1 MSASKI
7 ILGVDPGTTIMGF
20 GLIQVNGS
28 HMKFLQMNELRL
40 QKVSD
45 PYLKLR
51 MIYERTIELIDTYH
65 PDEMALEAPFFGKNV
80 QSMLKLGR
88 AQGVAMAAGLAN
100 LDLICQPGF
109 YDTLSARTESLV
121 QGVKQASA
129 DAGVPM
135 AFSQVGGMFG
145 MFFTDQPC
153 VQTFEQVMRCEVDAF
168 KRFFHGMLQSGV
180 YLAPSAFEAGF
191 ISQAH
196 TDEDIHETI
205 NAAQSVLKR
214 L

>member
-20 GLIQVNGS
+20 GLIEVNGS
-28 HMKFLQMNELRL
+28 QMKFLQMNELRL

-88 AQGVAMAAGLAN
+88 AQGVAMAAGLSRQIPVSEYLPKKIKMAITGNGNASKEQVAKMLQGMLALKELPKN
-100 LDLICQPGF
+100 LDATDGLAAAVCHF
-109 YDTLSARTESLV
+109 YNAGKPESTKAYHSWSSFVSQNKDRTS
-121 QGVKQASA
+121 
-129 DAGVPM
+129 
-135 AFSQVGGMFG
+135 
-145 MFFTDQPC
+145 
-153 VQTFEQVMRCEVDAF
+153 
-168 KRFFHGMLQSGV
+168 
-180 YLAPSAFEAGF
+180 
-191 ISQAH
+191 
-196 TDEDIHETI
+196 
-205 NAAQSVLKR
+205 
-214 L
+214 